1 MRDAIKDEEVFKNGK
16 SDRNML
22 KSLFKEGKTTSKN
35 GKHVFNTNFVFI
47 KSDGNKKERLENH
60 KDFTLVICHFL
71 IRLKKNRGLGDRN
84 LFLAF
89 FLGSFYNYSALG
101 L

>member
-1 MRDAIKDEEVFKNGK
+1 
-16 SDRNML
+16 ML

-35 GKHVFNTNFVFI
+35 GKHVFNI
-47 KSDGNKKERLENH
+47 KLCFHKIGWQQERLENH
-60 KDFTLVICHFL
+60 KDFPLVICRFL